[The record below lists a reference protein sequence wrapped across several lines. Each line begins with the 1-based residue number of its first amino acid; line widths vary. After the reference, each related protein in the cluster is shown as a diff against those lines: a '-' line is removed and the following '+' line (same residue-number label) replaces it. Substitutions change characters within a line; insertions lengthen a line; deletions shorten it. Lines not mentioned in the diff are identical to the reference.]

1 MVAEVT
7 GWSGRTLGEGL
18 GVVPVRWEI
27 RKIGDRC
34 LGGHPLMDKVEVSFF
49 LCLGHLDRVELRPKN
64 TVVPC
69 LADSCS
75 QRLRLADKVS
85 EF

>member
-1 MVAEVT
+1 MERD
-7 GWSGRTLGEGL
+7 WDWE
-18 GVVPVRWEI
+18 VVPVRWEI

-34 LGGHPLMDKVEVSFF
+34 AGWHPLMDKVEVFF
-49 LCLGHLDRVELRPKN
+49 FCLGHLDRVDSRLKD

-75 QRLRLADKVS
+75 QRLPLVDKFDKVS